1 LPATVT
7 SAAADGGTIEAL
19 PLTLTRQGGD
29 VFVSVPILAIPAAIP
44 RADLTFHQPR
54 DLELVRA
61 ASGGRLTL
69 RIDGLFAVESVQ
81 AAVHARVLHLDIQVF
96 TGAGPTVADVTGTH
110 LPLARRAWA
119 QAGIEVTLRGAVTE
133 VAPPAGLLSIDHTD
147 DTGKNLTG
155 DEKRLVGQVG
165 PSPRR

>member
-1 LPATVT
+1 ADVLLEGLVNDDLKDVRLAAVVPGQQPSTFRARAVVPGVVAGTLPATLT
-7 SAAADGGTIEAL
+7 STAADGRTIETV

-119 QAGIEVTLRGAVTE
+119 Q
-133 VAPPAGLLSIDHTD
+133 
-147 DTGKNLTG
+147 
-155 DEKRLVGQVG
+155 
-165 PSPRR
+165 